1 MRYFYS
7 SYIYISCNFILFTL
21 RKSSVLLD
29 VEKMENASSQRVL
42 LLDMLTKYCS
52 YIVQMLVNEGFILIL
67 KYSHDGTLTSVG

>member
-29 VEKMENASSQRVL
+29 VETMENASSQKYFY
-42 LLDMLTKYCS
+42 LTCLQNTVVT
-52 YIVQMLVNEGFILIL
+52 YIYLR
-67 KYSHDGTLTSVG
+67 

>member
-21 RKSSVLLD
+21 RKSRVLLD

-52 YIVQMLVNEGFILIL
+52 YILLL
-67 KYSHDGTLTSVG
+67 KINACE